1 MEVLVPKNIFLR
13 VKDKFVPSFIDSDE
27 EVRKN
32 ASILYTKL
40 FAECYDTGYCTIPQ
54 KVLSAACKFSVRCL
68 QYAQNLLVELKYIQ
82 IDHTSGGCNTYVLL
96 LSDRLR
102 KHLDSWDLIDRKGW
116 YPRKSKKVE
125 RQPEVSATPAAEAHT
140 PPQTLREGCA
150 DFADLSYKEDK
161 KDKKSP
167 NSPLSESPS
176 LLSSDVPPDVAST
189 HEGGESF
196 SASRKDSAHILGA
209 FESLWAAWPVK
220 QARYG
225 ALRAFCSL
233 GRSGQLPSVKVL
245 LASVDL
251 MRTSD
256 DRWQRGYVPSLV
268 NWLRDRRWND
278 SPVIRHSTTDAS
290 AAAVANS
297 NESSQNSLVTRVIPS
312 APALPKLP
320 ELSAE
325 AEATVS
331 TLCRI
336 WPGVSSRS
344 PVRAYF
350 RSLLARQDDSPT
362 TISSIVALATAH
374 LDAACSAPGSLVRW
388 LMSEPWVQRS
398 CAA

>member
-1 MEVLVPKNIFLR
+1 MEILVPKNIFLR
-13 VKDKFVPSFIDSDE
+13 VKDKFVPSFIDNDK

-32 ASILYTKL
+32 ASILYAKL
-40 FAECYDTGYCTIPQ
+40 FAECYDTGQCTIPQ
-54 KVLSAACKFSVRCL
+54 KALSEICKYCVRSL
-68 QYAQNLLVELKYIQ
+68 QYAQNCLIDLELIR

-96 LSDRLR
+96 LSPRLM
-102 KHLDSWDLIDRKGW
+102 KLLESSDLIDRKGW
-116 YPRKSKKVE
+116 YPRKPKKVA
-125 RQPEVSATPAAEAHT
+125 RQPEPSATPATEDET

-150 DFADLSYKEDK
+150 KFADPSYKEDK

-196 SASRKDSAHILGA
+196 SASRKDSAHIIEA

-225 ALRAFCSL
+225 ALRVFCSL

-245 LASVDL
+245 LASVNL

-256 DRWQRGYVPSLV
+256 DRWQRGYVPYLV

-278 SPVIRHSTTDAS
+278 SPVIRNSPDAS

-297 NESSQNSLVTRVIPS
+297 NESSQNSLATRVIPS
-312 APALPKLP
+312 APELPKLP

-325 AEATVS
+325 VEATVT

-336 WPGVSSRS
+336 WPGVSSHS
-344 PVRAYF
+344 PVRAFF
-350 RSLLARQDDSPT
+350 RSLLARQGDSPT

-374 LDAACSAPGSLVRW
+374 LEAACSAPGSLVRW